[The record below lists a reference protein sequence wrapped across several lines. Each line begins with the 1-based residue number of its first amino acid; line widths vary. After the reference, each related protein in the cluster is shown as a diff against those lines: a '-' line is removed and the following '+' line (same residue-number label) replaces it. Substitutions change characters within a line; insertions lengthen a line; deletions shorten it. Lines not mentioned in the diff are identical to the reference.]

1 MTIHPWEVISEMEQ
15 IRTLGALLEY
25 AKEVGPKKISVACAE
40 DSEVMEAV
48 ENARKAGVAEAFL
61 VGNSDKIKE
70 VADKLGIDLSNYEV
84 VDEKGGEAASA
95 LKAVE
100 LVSSGQAQIV
110 MKGMVATANFLRGIL
125 NKEKGLRTG
134 KTLSHVYIHEIK
146 GYDRIFFIS
155 DPAFNMYPDL
165 KIKIDIIKNVVELA
179 HAFGVSCPKVAAL
192 AAVEVVNPEMPPT
205 IDAALLTQMSRRGQI
220 KGCIIDGPLA
230 LDNAVSPES
239 AHHKGIKSDV
249 AGYADILHVPNID
262 SGNMLAKAI
271 VYFSENKTAGIVL
284 GAAAP
289 VVLTSR
295 ADSAET
301 KLLSIASAVALAA
314 HQGK

>member
-61 VGNSDKIKE
+61 VGNADKIKE
-70 VADKLGIDLSNYEV
+70 VADKLGIDLANYEV
-84 VDEKGGEAASA
+84 VDEKGGEAAAA

-110 MKGMVATANFLRGIL
+110 MKGMAATANFLRGIL

-192 AAVEVVNPEMPPT
+192 AAVEVVNPDMPPT
-205 IDAALLTQMSRRGQI
+205 MDAALLTQMSRRGQI

-230 LDNAVSPES
+230 LDNAISPES

-314 HQGK
+314 YQGK

>member
-1 MTIHPWEVISEMEQ
+1 MEQ

-192 AAVEVVNPEMPPT
+192 AAVEVVNPDMPPT

-284 GAAAP
+284 GAA
-289 VVLTSR
+289 
-295 ADSAET
+295 
-301 KLLSIASAVALAA
+301 
-314 HQGK
+314 

>member
-192 AAVEVVNPEMPPT
+192 AAVEVVNPDMPPT

-301 KLLSIASAVALAA
+301 KLLSIASAVVLAA

>member
-1 MTIHPWEVISEMEQ
+1 MTIHPREVISQMEQ

-40 DSEVMEAV
+40 DAEVMEAV

-61 VGNSDKIKE
+61 VGNADKIKE
-70 VADKLGIDLSNYEV
+70 VADKLGIDLANYEV
-84 VDEKGGEAASA
+84 IDEKGGEAAAA

-100 LVSSGQAQIV
+100 LVSGGQAQIV

-134 KTLSHVYIHEIK
+134 KTLSHVYIHEIM

-192 AAVEVVNPEMPPT
+192 AAVEVVNPDMPPT
-205 IDAALLTQMSRRGQI
+205 MDAALLTQMSRRGQI

-230 LDNAVSPES
+230 LDNA
-239 AHHKGIKSDV
+239 
-249 AGYADILHVPNID
+249 
-262 SGNMLAKAI
+262 
-271 VYFSENKTAGIVL
+271 
-284 GAAAP
+284 
-289 VVLTSR
+289 
-295 ADSAET
+295 
-301 KLLSIASAVALAA
+301 
-314 HQGK
+314 

>member
-1 MTIHPWEVISEMEQ
+1 MTIHPREVISDMEQ

-40 DSEVMEAV
+40 DAEVMEAV

-61 VGNSDKIKE
+61 VGNADKIKE
-70 VADKLGIDLSNYEV
+70 VTDKLGIDLANYEG
-84 VDEKGGEAASA
+84 VDEKGGEAAAA

-134 KTLSHVYIHEIK
+134 KTLSHVYIHEVK
-146 GYDRIFFIS
+146 GYDRIFFIY

-192 AAVEVVNPEMPPT
+192 AAVEVVNPDMPPT
-205 IDAALLTQMSRRGQI
+205 MDAALLTQMSRRGQI

-230 LDNAVSPES
+230 LDNAISPES

>member
-192 AAVEVVNPEMPPT
+192 AAVEVVNPDMPPT

>member
-1 MTIHPWEVISEMEQ
+1 M
-15 IRTLGALLEY
+15 
-25 AKEVGPKKISVACAE
+25 
-40 DSEVMEAV
+40 
-48 ENARKAGVAEAFL
+48 
-61 VGNSDKIKE
+61 
-70 VADKLGIDLSNYEV
+70 
-84 VDEKGGEAASA
+84 
-95 LKAVE
+95 
-100 LVSSGQAQIV
+100 
-110 MKGMVATANFLRGIL
+110 
-125 NKEKGLRTG
+125 
-134 KTLSHVYIHEIK
+134 
-146 GYDRIFFIS
+146 IFFIS

-165 KIKIDIIKNVVELA
+165 KIKIDNQERSRACARIRSKLPQGCST
-179 HAFGVSCPKVAAL
+179 F
-192 AAVEVVNPEMPPT
+192 AAVEVVNPDMPPT

-230 LDNAVSPES
+230 LDNAISPES

-249 AGYADILHVPNID
+249 AGYADILHVPNIE

-271 VYFSENKTAGIVL
+271 VYFSENRTAGIVL

>member
-1 MTIHPWEVISEMEQ
+1 MTIHPREVVSEMEQ
-15 IRTLGALLEY
+15 IRTLDALLEY
-25 AKEVGPKKISVACAE
+25 AKKVGPKKISVACAE
-40 DSEVMEAV
+40 DAEVMEAV
-48 ENARKAGVAEAFL
+48 ENARKAGVANAFL
-61 VGNSDKIKE
+61 VGNADKIKE
-70 VADKLGIDLSNYEV
+70 VADKLGIDLANYDV
-84 VDEKGGEAASA
+84 IDEKGGEAAAA

-110 MKGMVATANFLRGIL
+110 MKGMVATANFLRGVL
-125 NKEKGLRTG
+125 NKEKGLRSG
-134 KTLSHVYIHEIK
+134 KTLSHVYIHQIK

-179 HAFGVSCPKVAAL
+179 HAFGVTCPKVAAL
-192 AAVEVVNPEMPPT
+192 AAVEVVNADMPPT
-205 IDAALLTQMSRRGQI
+205 MDAAILTQMNRRGQI
-220 KGCIIDGPLA
+220 KGCLIDGPLA
-230 LDNAVSPES
+230 LDNAISPES

-262 SGNMLAKAI
+262 AGNMLAKAI
-271 VYFSENKTAGIVL
+271 VYFSDNKTAGIVL
-284 GAAAP
+284 GATAP
-289 VVLTSR
+289 IILTSR

>member
-110 MKGMVATANFLRGIL
+110 MKGMVATDNFLRGIL

-192 AAVEVVNPEMPPT
+192 AAVEVVNPDMPPT

>member
-1 MTIHPWEVISEMEQ
+1 MTIHPREVVSEMEQ

-40 DSEVMEAV
+40 DAEVMEAV
-48 ENARKAGVAEAFL
+48 ENARKAGVANAFL
-61 VGNSDKIKE
+61 VGNADKIKE
-70 VADKLGIDLSNYEV
+70 VADKLGIDLANYDV
-84 VDEKGGEAASA
+84 VDEKGGEAAAA

-125 NKEKGLRTG
+125 NKEKGLRSG

-165 KIKIDIIKNVVELA
+165 KIKVDIVKNVVELA

-192 AAVEVVNPEMPPT
+192 AAVEIVNPEMSPT
-205 IDAALLTQMSRRGQI
+205 IDASLLTQMNRRGQI

>member
-1 MTIHPWEVISEMEQ
+1 MEQ
-15 IRTLGALLEY
+15 IRNLEALVSH
-25 AKEVGPKKISVACAE
+25 AKSVGPKKMSVACAE
-40 DSEVMEAV
+40 DEVVMKAV
-48 ENARKAGVAEAFL
+48 EEARSKGIVSAIL
-61 VGNSDKIKE
+61 VGNEDKIKA
-70 VADKLGIDLSNYEV
+70 VLDKMGLKASDYEI
-84 VDEKGGEAASA
+84 VDEKKGPAAAA

-100 LVSSGQAQIV
+100 LVSTGKADIL
-110 MKGMVATANFLRGIL
+110 MKGMLETADFLRGVL
-125 NKEKGLRTG
+125 NKEVGLRNG
-134 KTLSHVYIHEIK
+134 KALLSHAYIHEIE
-146 GYDRIFFIS
+146 GYDHLFFVSDGVFNLYPELPDKIS
-155 DPAFNMYPDL
+155 
-165 KIKIDIIKNVVELA
+165 IVKNVVNLT
-179 HAFGVSCPKVAAL
+179 HAFGIENPKVAVL
-192 AAVEVVNPEMPPT
+192 AAVEVVNPNMPPT
-205 IDAALLTQMSRRGQI
+205 VDAAALAQMSRRGQI

-249 AGYADILHVPNID
+249 AGYADILHVPNIE

>member
-1 MTIHPWEVISEMEQ
+1 
-15 IRTLGALLEY
+15 
-25 AKEVGPKKISVACAE
+25 
-40 DSEVMEAV
+40 
-48 ENARKAGVAEAFL
+48 
-61 VGNSDKIKE
+61 
-70 VADKLGIDLSNYEV
+70 
-84 VDEKGGEAASA
+84 
-95 LKAVE
+95 
-100 LVSSGQAQIV
+100 VSSGQAQIV

-192 AAVEVVNPEMPPT
+192 AAVEVVNPDMPPT
-205 IDAALLTQMSRRGQI
+205 MDAALLTQMSRRGQI

-249 AGYADILHVPNID
+249 AGYADVLHVPNIE

>member
-1 MTIHPWEVISEMEQ
+1 MTIHPREVISEMEQ

-61 VGNSDKIKE
+61 VGNADKIKE
-70 VADKLGIDLSNYEV
+70 IADKLGIDLANYEV
-84 VDEKGGEAASA
+84 VDEKGGEAAAA

-192 AAVEVVNPEMPPT
+192 AAVEVVNPDMPPT

-230 LDNAVSPES
+230 LDNAISPES
-239 AHHKGIKSDV
+239 AHHKGIKSEV
-249 AGYADILHVPNID
+249 AGYADILHVPNIE

-271 VYFSENKTAGIVL
+271 VYFSENRTAGIVL

>member
-1 MTIHPWEVISEMEQ
+1 MTIHPREVISQMEQ
-15 IRTLGALLEY
+15 IRTLDALLEY

-40 DSEVMEAV
+40 DAEVMEAV
-48 ENARKAGVAEAFL
+48 ENARKAGIAEAFL
-61 VGNSDKIKE
+61 VGNADKIKE
-70 VADKLGIDLSNYEV
+70 VADKLGIDLANYEI
-84 VDEKGGEAASA
+84 VDEKGGEAAAA

-100 LVSSGQAQIV
+100 LVSSDRHRYHEGY
-110 MKGMVATANFLRGIL
+110 GATTTRGIL
-125 NKEKGLRTG
+125 NKEKGLAQARP
-134 KTLSHVYIHEIK
+134 SHTSTSTRSRDMTDVLYL
-146 GYDRIFFIS
+146 
-155 DPAFNMYPDL
+155 DPAFMYPDL
-165 KIKIDIIKNVVELA
+165 KVKIDIIKNVVELT
-179 HAFGVSCPKVAAL
+179 FRWPEDNRPR
-192 AAVEVVNPEMPPT
+192 AVEVVNPDMPPT
-205 IDAALLTQMSRRGQI
+205 LDAALLTQMSRRGQI

-239 AHHKGIKSDV
+239 AHHKGIKSEV
-249 AGYADILHVPNID
+249 AGYADILHVPNIE

>member
-192 AAVEVVNPEMPPT
+192 AAVEVVNPDMPPT

-249 AGYADILHVPNID
+249 AGYADILHVPTIE

-271 VYFSENKTAGIVL
+271 VYFSENKTAGLVL
-284 GAAAP
+284 GAKAP

-295 ADSAET
+295 ADSAEA
-301 KLLSIASAVALAA
+301 KLLSIASACALAA
-314 HQGK
+314 YQKQ

>member
-1 MTIHPWEVISEMEQ
+1 MEQ

-134 KTLSHVYIHEIK
+134 KTLSHVYIHEVK

-192 AAVEVVNPEMPPT
+192 AAVEVVNPDMPPT

-230 LDNAVSPES
+230 LDNAISPES

-249 AGYADILHVPNID
+249 AGYADILHVPNIE

-271 VYFSENKTAGIVL
+271 VYFSENRTAGIVL